1 MGKDTCTAPGP
12 DPIHNYMD
20 YSYDQCYT
28 EFTAGQAARMQDAWL
43 TFRAP

>member
-1 MGKDTCTAPGP
+1 
-12 DPIHNYMD
+12 MD

-28 EFTAGQAARMQDAWL
+28 EFTARQAARMQDAWL